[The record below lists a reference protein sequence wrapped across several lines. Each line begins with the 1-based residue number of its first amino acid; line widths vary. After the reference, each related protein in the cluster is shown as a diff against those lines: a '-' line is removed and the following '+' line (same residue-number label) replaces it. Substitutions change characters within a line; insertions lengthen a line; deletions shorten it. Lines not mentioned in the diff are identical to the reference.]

1 MRYEPTPSE
10 LLYLDSMDDD
20 ERLHY
25 FITRTMETEE
35 VWRLCDVDGW
45 VTREKEGAVIMPL
58 WPYEGLAE
66 AAACPGEAAD
76 AVSLEH
82 FVFHELAGLQ
92 DEGIRMEVFPG
103 NPAGKGEGV
112 KMDAAMLLRIFD
124 GKMEQEQ
131 YFIEG

>member
-10 LLYLDSMDDD
+10 LLYLDSMDGD
-20 ERLHY
+20 ERLDY
-25 FITRTMETEE
+25 FITRTMESEE

-45 VTREKEGAVIMPL
+45 VTREENGVVRMPL
-58 WPYEGLAE
+58 WPYEGLAGE
-66 AAACPGEAAD
+66 CAGPGEAAD
-76 AVSLEH
+76 AVSLEY
-82 FVFHELAGLQ
+82 FVYSELAELQ
-92 DEGIRMEVFPG
+92 AEGIRMEIFPG
-103 NPAGKGEGV
+103 KSDGV